1 MDEGEQSGERNDVGG
16 SEGVKTVVTLKEL
29 PKEEYL
35 IKGHAACAGCGPSIA
50 LRLLFK
56 ALGKR
61 VIMVVPA
68 CCTTVIQGPYPYT
81 SCGVPLQNIL
91 FESTGAAASGIV
103 AALHQRKLEDIT
115 VVGWAGDGGTV
126 DIGIQALSGAAER
139 ETNFI
144 YICYDNEAYGNT
156 GMQRSGSTPYGAW
169 TTTTPSGKRE
179 RKKDMPLIMAAHRI
193 PYVATACS
201 SYPTDLVNKLRK
213 AKDIQGTKYIHL
225 LAPCPTGWR
234 YDASKTVE
242 MGRLAV
248 QTGMWALFE
257 IESGKFKLNSPSD
270 RLIDKSKRKPVE
282 EYLIQQGRFRGLKKE
297 DITRIQN
304 WTDEDWERYQKQCV

>member
-1 MDEGEQSGERNDVGG
+1 M
-16 SEGVKTVVTLKEL
+16 VTIKEF

-35 IKGHAACAGCGPSIA
+35 LKGHAACAGCGPSIA

-56 ALGKR
+56 ALGNK

-81 SCGVPLQNIL
+81 SFAVPLQNML
-91 FESTGAAASGIV
+91 FEATGATCSGIA
-103 AALHQRKLEDIT
+103 AALKIRGLEDIT

-156 GMQRSGSTPYGAW
+156 GLQRSGATPYGAW
-169 TTTTPSGKRE
+169 TTTTPTGKKE
-179 RKKDMPLIMAAHRI
+179 RKKNMPLIMAAHKI
-193 PYVATACS
+193 PYVATACP
-201 SYPTDLVNKLRK
+201 SYPVDFVNKLRK
-213 AKDIQGTKYIHL
+213 AKEIKGTKYIHV

-234 YDASKTVE
+234 YDTSKTVE
-242 MGRLAV
+242 IGRLAV
-248 QTGMWALFE
+248 QTGIWALYE
-257 IESGKFKLNSPSD
+257 IEYGKFRLNPPSD
-270 RLIDKSKRKPVE
+270 RLIDKSKRKPVK
-282 EYLIQQGRFRGLKKE
+282 EYLAMQDRFRHLTEADVEKIQQ
-297 DITRIQN
+297 
-304 WTDEDWERYQKQCV
+304 WVDEDWEYYRKLASNECV

>member
-1 MDEGEQSGERNDVGG
+1 M
-16 SEGVKTVVTLKEL
+16 VTIKEF

-35 IKGHAACAGCGPSIA
+35 LKGHAACAGCGPSIA

-56 ALGKR
+56 ALGNK

-81 SCGVPLQNIL
+81 SFAVPLQNML
-91 FESTGAAASGIV
+91 FEATGATCSGIV
-103 AALHQRKLEDIT
+103 AALKIRGLDDIT

-156 GMQRSGSTPYGAW
+156 GLQRSGATPYGAW
-169 TTTTPSGKRE
+169 TTTTPTGKKE
-179 RKKDMPLIMAAHRI
+179 RKKNMPLIMAAHKI
-193 PYVATACS
+193 PYVATACP
-201 SYPTDLVNKLRK
+201 SYPVDFVNKLRK
-213 AKDIQGTKYIHL
+213 AKEIKGTKYIHV

-234 YDASKTVE
+234 YDTSKTVE
-242 MGRLAV
+242 IGRLAV
-248 QTGMWALFE
+248 QTGIWALYE
-257 IESGKFKLNSPSD
+257 IEYGRFRLNPPSD
-270 RLIDKSKRKPVE
+270 RLIDKSKRKPVR
-282 EYLIQQGRFRGLKKE
+282 EYLAMQERFRHLTEADIEKIQQ
-297 DITRIQN
+297 
-304 WTDEDWERYQKQCV
+304 WVDEDWEYYRKLASDECV

>member
-1 MDEGEQSGERNDVGG
+1 M
-16 SEGVKTVVTLKEL
+16 VTIKEL

-35 IKGHAACAGCGPSIA
+35 LKGHAACAGCGPSIA

-56 ALGKR
+56 ALGNK
-61 VIMVVPA
+61 VFLVVPA
-68 CCTTVIQGPYPYT
+68 CCTTVIQGPYPFT
-81 SCGVPLQNIL
+81 SFAVPLQNML
-91 FESTGAAASGIV
+91 FEATGATCSGIV
-103 AALHQRKLEDIT
+103 AALKMRGLEDIT

-156 GMQRSGSTPYGAW
+156 GLQRSGATPYGAW
-169 TTTTPSGKRE
+169 TTTTPTGKKE

-193 PYVATACS
+193 PYVATACP
-201 SYPTDLVNKLRK
+201 SYPIDFVNKLRK
-213 AKDIQGTKYIHL
+213 AKETKGTKYIHV

-242 MGRLAV
+242 VGRLAV
-248 QTGMWALFE
+248 QTGMWALYE
-257 IESGKFKLNSPSD
+257 IENGKFRLNPPSD
-270 RLIDKSKRKPVE
+270 RLIDKSKRKPVKD
-282 EYLIQQGRFRGLKKE
+282 YLSMQERFRHLTE
-297 DITRIQN
+297 ADIERIQA
-304 WTDEDWERYQKQCV
+304 WVDEDWEFYRKLTSL

>member
-1 MDEGEQSGERNDVGG
+1 M
-16 SEGVKTVVTLKEL
+16 VTIKEF

-35 IKGHAACAGCGPSIA
+35 LKGHAACAGCGPSIA

-56 ALGKR
+56 ALGNK

-81 SCGVPLQNIL
+81 SFAVPLQNML
-91 FESTGAAASGIV
+91 FEATGATCSGIV
-103 AALHQRKLEDIT
+103 AALKIRGLEDIT

-156 GMQRSGSTPYGAW
+156 GLQRSGATPYGAW
-169 TTTTPSGKRE
+169 TTTTPTGKKE
-179 RKKDMPLIMAAHRI
+179 RKKNMPLIMAAHKI
-193 PYVATACS
+193 PYVATACP
-201 SYPTDLVNKLRK
+201 SYPVDFVNKLRK
-213 AKDIQGTKYIHL
+213 AKEIKGTKYIHV

-234 YDASKTVE
+234 YDTSKTVE
-242 MGRLAV
+242 IGRLAV
-248 QTGMWALFE
+248 QTGIWALYE
-257 IESGKFKLNSPSD
+257 IEYGRFRLNPPSD
-270 RLIDKSKRKPVE
+270 RLVDKSKRKPVK
-282 EYLIQQGRFRGLKKE
+282 EYLAMQERFRHLTEAEIEKIQQ
-297 DITRIQN
+297 
-304 WTDEDWERYQKQCV
+304 WVDEDWEYYRKLASNELV

>member
-1 MDEGEQSGERNDVGG
+1 M
-16 SEGVKTVVTLKEL
+16 VTIKEL

-35 IKGHAACAGCGPSIA
+35 LKGHAACAGCGSSIA

-56 ALGKR
+56 ALGNK
-61 VIMVVPA
+61 VILIVPA

-81 SCGVPLQNIL
+81 SSAVPLLNIL
-91 FESTGAAASGIV
+91 FESTAAAASGIV
-103 AALHQRKLEDIT
+103 AALRQRKIEDIT

-156 GMQRSGSTPYGAW
+156 GMQRSGATPYGAW
-169 TTTTPSGKRE
+169 TTTTPSGKKE

-193 PYVATACS
+193 PYVATACP
-201 SYPTDLVNKLRK
+201 SYPIDLITKLRK
-213 AKDIQGTKYIHL
+213 AKEIKGTKYIHI

-234 YDASKTVE
+234 YDNSKTVE
-242 MGRLAV
+242 LGRLAV
-248 QTGMWALFE
+248 QTGLWALYE
-257 IESGKFKLNSPSD
+257 IEYGKFKLNPPCD
-270 RLIDKSKRKPVE
+270 RLIEKAKRKPIK
-282 EYLIQQGRFRGLKKE
+282 EYFALQGRFRSLTDE
-297 DITRIQN
+297 DIERIQR
-304 WTDEDWERYQKQCV
+304 WVDEDWEQYSKLASDCVSGALLHGKI

>member
-1 MDEGEQSGERNDVGG
+1 M
-16 SEGVKTVVTLKEL
+16 VTIKEF

-35 IKGHAACAGCGPSIA
+35 LKGHAACAGCGPSIA

-56 ALGKR
+56 ALGNK

-81 SCGVPLQNIL
+81 SFAVPLQNML
-91 FESTGAAASGIV
+91 FEATGATCSGIV
-103 AALHQRKLEDIT
+103 AALKIRGLEDIT

-156 GMQRSGSTPYGAW
+156 GLQRSGATPYGAW
-169 TTTTPSGKRE
+169 TTTTPTGKKE
-179 RKKDMPLIMAAHRI
+179 RKKNMPLIMAAHKI
-193 PYVATACS
+193 PYVATACP
-201 SYPTDLVNKLRK
+201 SYPVDFVNKLRK
-213 AKDIQGTKYIHL
+213 AKEIKGTKYIHV

-234 YDASKTVE
+234 YDTSKTVE
-242 MGRLAV
+242 IGRLAV
-248 QTGMWALFE
+248 QSGVWALFE
-257 IESGKFKLNSPSD
+257 IENGRFRLNPPSD
-270 RLIDKSKRKPVE
+270 RLIDRSKRKPVK
-282 EYLIQQGRFRGLKKE
+282 EYLAMQDRFRHLTETDVEK
-297 DITRIQN
+297 IQRWIN
-304 WTDEDWERYQKQCV
+304 EDWEYYRKLASNECV